1 METPKISI
9 PSDEIYKV
17 CLLGSDSKFKRIYV
31 FNGNKDTNL
40 KLSDLFSE
48 TELLDIETE
57 NPEIIFSDQIIH
69 KDDTIEAIKIKLI
82 HELGS
87 EISYNEIYL
96 FMTIYEKIKLMN
108 VYLQN
113 TKNEQI
119 PFDKNMFG
127 QLIMN
132 LNISN
137 TVIDT
142 VITPKESYHYADL
155 VKLDIHKTKQPIKV
169 SLGQKFTRDLNL
181 MFSANPFDIL
191 HNEDYR
197 FENNFENLLVSLEY
211 SLLLN
216 YGNPI
221 NNMIYMCLAEDIFD
235 YAIDN
240 GFSEENLAKL
250 YFPLLANMSILTKQQ
265 LIENHSEILGINDNL
280 KMKQRLKSNEIIDL
294 FYKIYYSKTNELPY
308 MNKGIQSFRIVIHPH
323 IKTNFPLEAIFK
335 NIHVSQKMPYI
346 KYNPGLRHEN
356 IYRLYSEQ
364 ISKTGKKIPYLS
376 KSIIMNLS
384 KQTGKSKQISFY
396 IKEADNEFIIDF
408 EHNGNIRVKCELQSI
423 VSVDEV
429 NTMLKTLITPIV
441 DNINDLLEQNGYVI
455 RQFEDIYDSNI
466 EIEDMKYVYNIPM
479 NNDNKLKLTHHKGC
493 ITSIFNTTGEDNI
506 SKGAIFI
513 YKRVENFQ
521 EMDAMSMMIRDVYD
535 KTESEREVIV
545 QLIDNFKLSEE
556 DAYTQM
562 ARFLSQYTRIHGKFV
577 NKEVDIAETPGFITN
592 FHYQPF
598 ENKLRVEISNIS
610 SFAYIQPLDIYM
622 DTILRLSLDP
632 KSITVD
638 AKYIKSTCST
648 TVEKIEPQLNTVIIP
663 KEIKVKPIQFA
674 KQPVPDIVEEDED
687 DDEAIIFDDDE
698 EVENDVGDNIIE
710 NPTETEMVEED
721 DEGIL
726 FDDEE
731 ETEEDESKGGNKY
744 KGGLGEELDGKI
756 FNKSDLLFNK
766 MLKKDKKLFTIE
778 EKDGYTS
785 YPRICPSNANLQ
797 PVILTEE
804 EKAKID
810 KENPGSYTQAI
821 KYGSDPNNQH
831 YYICPRYWCLATNT
845 SITEE
850 DVKAGKC
857 GKVLPPDSEGKP
869 IPPGHYVYEFTDKKY
884 HIDSHTGKYRDH
896 YPGFKKS
903 KTHPDNLCLPC
914 CYNNWDAPSRVKRRN
929 ECLNPETYVADTNEI
944 QNTSYIIGVERF
956 PLPKDRYGFLPPSL
970 EIFFNIDHNDVIS
983 KQNSALIKADSS
995 ILLRYGVEYSK
1006 NKSFIGCVADIY
1018 AEHKSIIDKKPV
1030 EVPTIKD
1037 MIGIIANSITL
1048 DMFLK
1053 YNNGS
1058 LPSIFKMKQ
1067 STKLN
1072 IDEIEKYK
1080 DTEFYKTI
1088 NQSNESQVDF
1098 LEETILSFQ
1107 QFLNYLNDEHALVDY
1122 TYLWDFISNNNTKL
1136 FDGGINL
1143 IIMNILNNDITDNME
1158 IICPSNS
1165 YNSKLYDPRKYNV
1178 FILKRNDIYEPIYL
1192 YDTKDNA
1199 KTVLKLFHQ
1208 ANKQKSV
1215 VMKNVK
1221 RILNVI
1227 QNTIGNQCYPRF
1239 SMPNVYKFKHNMLA
1253 FKIYGILKVFNYVVE
1268 SQVMNYQGKIIGLIT
1283 RRNDSDTPFFVPC
1296 FPSAVIEDMKIVFM
1310 DDDIWSDYQNTR
1322 DELKA
1327 LYEQTKNHSEPIYC
1341 KPMLKV
1347 IEDNLIVGI
1356 LTETNQFLQIVP
1368 PQENIQ
1374 DDGID
1379 TLESSNY
1386 LLADKV
1392 LTRTKEPDI
1401 ERVDTTKKILLESQF
1416 YLAFRTTIRGLMNQN
1431 DNSEIRAKILD
1442 IIDHST
1448 EYYKDKLKKIE
1459 YFLRK
1464 MSAKSF
1470 RFTDINQ
1477 EIIDDVYEISTCKTK
1492 CEKKSYCLVED
1503 DENCRLILPKNHLIS
1518 NVDNETVYFGRMAD
1532 ELLRYKRVKLF
1543 MFEPKYYLNVTNN
1556 EYKIRNNEVIMLQ
1569 SLLTN
1574 EYFDGLIQFPQSDY
1588 VKNIT
1593 FEQAV
1598 PSISTKKYDNL
1609 VSLDKQDFEKKNIDQ
1624 LVDELGI
1631 QCIKETV
1638 DVVGNVTTSY
1648 WKKFFPKNCRE
1659 IIFHNSARCSF
1670 YVLLLILQKTTN
1682 EFLSI
1687 EQLKITLWN
1696 AYNEYMPNYQTQIV
1710 DILFKQGKQL
1720 FMANVRKK
1728 TVSFESILMSEEYF
1742 LTNLDIWMIA
1752 HKYNLPILLFSSK
1765 PFKHMNAGIN
1775 WLLLS
1780 NVETIMSK
1788 KIYCIRCPSENEA
1801 NAIPVY
1807 HLITP
1812 SLNVSELNG
1821 FEEML
1826 KTSVSGGEYKRNIIS
1841 LPDFLEQL

>member
-17 CLLGSDSKFKRIYV
+17 CLLGSDSKFKRIFI
-31 FNGNKDTNL
+31 FNGNKDTNV

-48 TELLDIETE
+48 TELLDIETD

-69 KDDTIEAIKIKLI
+69 KDDTIEAIKIKLLQ
-82 HELGS
+82 ELGGQ
-87 EISYNEIYL
+87 ISYNEIYL

-142 VITPKESYHYADL
+142 VITPKETYQYADL
-155 VKLDIHKTKQPIKV
+155 VKLDIHKSKQPLKV
-169 SLGQKFTRDLNL
+169 SLGQKFTRDSNL

-191 HNEDYR
+191 HNEDYT
-197 FENNFENLLVSLEY
+197 FENNFENPLVSLEY

-240 GFSEENLAKL
+240 HFSEENLAKL

-265 LIENHSEILGINDNL
+265 LIENHSEVLRMNDNL
-280 KMKQRLKSNEIIDL
+280 KIKQRLKSNEIIDL
-294 FYKIYYSKTNELPY
+294 FYKIYYSKTSELPY
-308 MNKGIQSFRIVIHPH
+308 ISKGIQSFRIIIHPH

-335 NIHVSQKMPYI
+335 NIHVSQTMPYI

-356 IYRLYSEQ
+356 IYRLYSEK
-364 ISKTGKKIPYLS
+364 ISKTGKKIPYLP
-376 KSIIMNLS
+376 KSTIMNLS

-396 IKEADNEFIIDF
+396 IKEAENEFIIDF

-423 VSVDEV
+423 VSVDEL
-429 NTMLKTLITPIV
+429 NTMLKALITPIV

-466 EIEDMKYVYNIPM
+466 EIEDMKYVYIIPM
-479 NNDNKLKLTHHKGC
+479 NNDNKLKLTNHKGC

-506 SKGAIFI
+506 SKGAVFI

-545 QLIDNFKLSEE
+545 QLIDNFKLTEE
-556 DAYTQM
+556 EAYTQM
-562 ARFLSQYTRIHGKFV
+562 AKFLSQYTRIHGKFI
-577 NKEVDIAETPGFITN
+577 NKEVDIAETPGFMTN

-610 SFAYIQPLDIYM
+610 SFFYIQPLNIYI

-663 KEIKVKPIQFA
+663 KEIKIKPIQFA
-674 KQPVPDIVEEDED
+674 KQPEPDIVEEED

-698 EVENDVGDNIIE
+698 EAENDIGDNIIE
-710 NPTETEMVEED
+710 NPAENVEEE
-721 DEGIL
+721 DEGII

-731 ETEEDESKGGNKY
+731 EENMEGGKKY

-756 FNKSDLLFNK
+756 FKKKDLLFNK
-766 MLKKDKKLFTIE
+766 MVEKDKKLFTIE

-810 KENPGSYTQAI
+810 KENPGSYTKAI
-821 KYGSDPNNQH
+821 KYGSDPNKQH
-831 YYICPRYWCLATNT
+831 YFICPRFWCLATNT

-857 GKVLPPDSEGKP
+857 GKILPPDSEGKR
-869 IPPGHYVYEFTDKKY
+869 IKPGHYVYEFTDKKY
-884 HIDSHTGKYRDH
+884 HIDSNTGKYRDH
-896 YPGFKKS
+896 YPGFKES
-903 KTHPDNLCLPC
+903 GTHPDNLCLPC

-929 ECLNPETYVADTNEI
+929 QCLNPETYVADTNEI

-956 PLPKDRYGFLPPSL
+956 PLLKDRYGFLPPSIEL
-970 EIFFNIDHNDVIS
+970 FFNIDHNDVIS

-995 ILLRYGVEYSK
+995 ILLRYGVEYNK
-1006 NKSFIGCVADIY
+1006 NKSFIACIADIY
-1018 AEHKSIIDKKPV
+1018 AEHKKIIGKETV
-1030 EVPTIKD
+1030 EIPTIKD

-1067 STKLN
+1067 KTELSIT
-1072 IDEIEKYK
+1072 EIEKYQN
-1080 DTEFYKTI
+1080 TEFYKSI
-1088 NQSNESQVDF
+1088 DQSNESQLDF
-1098 LEETILSFQ
+1098 LEDTILSFQ
-1107 QFLNYLNDEHALVDY
+1107 QFLNYLNDENSLVDY
-1122 TYLWDFISNNNTKL
+1122 TYLWDFISNNNTNL

-1178 FILKRNDIYEPIYL
+1178 FILKRNDFYEPIYL
-1192 YDTKDNA
+1192 YDTKDKT
-1199 KTVLKLFHQ
+1199 KTVIKLFHQ
-1208 ANKQKSV
+1208 ANKHKST
-1215 VMKNVK
+1215 VMTNVK

-1227 QNTIGNQCYPRF
+1227 QNTIGNQCYPKF
-1239 SMPNVYKFKHNMLA
+1239 SMPNVYKFKHNMLV
-1253 FKIYGILKVFNYVVE
+1253 FKIYGILKAYNYVVE
-1268 SQVMNYQGKIIGLIT
+1268 SQVMNYQGKIIGLLT
-1283 RRNDSDTPFFVPC
+1283 RQSDSETTFFVPC
-1296 FPSAVIEDMKIVFM
+1296 FPSAPIEDVKIVFM
-1310 DDDIWSDYQNTR
+1310 DDDIWNDYRNTR
-1322 DELKA
+1322 DELTT
-1327 LYEQTKNHSEPIYC
+1327 LYQQTKNHSEPIYC
-1341 KPMLKV
+1341 KPLLKV

-1356 LTETNQFLQIVP
+1356 LTETNQFVQIVP
-1368 PQENIQ
+1368 PQENFE

-1392 LTRTKEPDI
+1392 LTSTKEPDTQ
-1401 ERVDTTKKILLESQF
+1401 RVDTTKKILLESQF
-1416 YLAFRTTIRGLMNQN
+1416 YLAFRTTIRGLINQN
-1431 DNSEIRAKILD
+1431 DNAEIRAKLLD

-1459 YFLRK
+1459 FFLRK

-1470 RFTDINQ
+1470 RFTTINQ

-1503 DENCRLILPKNHLIS
+1503 DENCRLILPQYHLIS
-1518 NVDNETVYFGRMAD
+1518 HVDNEKVYFGRIAD
-1532 ELLRYKRVKLF
+1532 ELLRYKRIKLF

-1598 PSISTKKYDNL
+1598 PSISTKKYDNV

-1638 DVVGNVTTSY
+1638 DVIGNISTSY
-1648 WKKFFPKNCRE
+1648 WKKVFPKTCRE

-1682 EFLSI
+1682 QFLSI
-1687 EQLKITLWN
+1687 ELLKLSLWN
-1696 AYNEYMPNYQTQIV
+1696 AYKEYIPNYQTQMV
-1710 DILFKQGKQL
+1710 DILFKQGKQAL
-1720 FMANVRKK
+1720 MTSVRKK
-1728 TVSFESILMSEEYF
+1728 TVSLESVIMSEEYF
-1742 LTNLDIWMIA
+1742 LTNLDIWVIA

-1765 PFKHMNAGIN
+1765 PFKYMNAGID
-1775 WLLLS
+1775 WLVLS
-1780 NVETIMSK
+1780 NVDTILSK
-1788 KIYCIRCPSENEA
+1788 KIYCIRCPSENEP
-1801 NAIPVY
+1801 NTIPMY

-1812 SLNVSELNG
+1812 SVSVSELKG
-1821 FEEML
+1821 FETML
-1826 KTSVSGGEYKRNIIS
+1826 NTAISGGEYKRNIIS
-1841 LPDFLEQL
+1841 LPDFLEQS